1 MFENIDAA
9 LMGNINNPLTYAENG
24 RKLYQTEIDRHFTC
38 ANNYY
43 EIEREK
49 SLGTNSFEKIGVRID
64 RATNMNTGVK
74 LSDDFKKL
82 IFQKDIGVLVG
93 EKFSF
98 ANNIWLTIDNSTLL
112 TNSSSCIVRRCNN
125 VIRYKIGDAYDSEP
139 CFIDYKATKSGLDIK
154 EEIKL
159 PDKTIKVYTQNNE
172 ITKYIV
178 INQRFIFGSQVFKVV
193 SHEDYN
199 RLTTFEKRAGLLSFT
214 MELDEKS
221 ATDDFVNDIADN
233 GLVLQD
239 SEGYKSED
247 TPEVEMSKL
256 KVSPEDFEIR
266 EGKTKEYSVF
276 YEDKDI
282 TKEVSM
288 EVKGEVSAS
297 SYSIK
302 RGDKIAI
309 TCIHKVYNT
318 PLLISFEYGGE
329 TKDIKVYLR
338 GMF

>member
-1 MFENIDAA
+1 M
-9 LMGNINNPLTYAENG
+9 
-24 RKLYQTEIDRHFTC
+24 H
-38 ANNYY
+38 
-43 EIEREK
+43 
-49 SLGTNSFEKIGVRID
+49 V
-64 RATNMNTGVK
+64 
-74 LSDDFKKL
+74 
-82 IFQKDIGVLVG
+82 
-93 EKFSF
+93 
-98 ANNIWLTIDNSTLL
+98 
-112 TNSSSCIVRRCNN
+112 
-125 VIRYKIGDAYDSEP
+125 
-139 CFIDYKATKSGLDIK
+139 K

-239 SEGYKSED
+239 SEGDKGED
-247 TPEVEMSKL
+247 TLEVEMSKL

-276 YEDKDI
+276 YGDKDI